1 MANPFWLFDVR
12 EDYSATLVGPLG
24 FHGNVKAQC
33 RLNGEGVAGY
43 CAVMIAILNNPTF
56 RALFVAQVIA
66 LVGTGLL
73 TVGLGLLAYDLAGER
88 AGVVLGM
95 ALTLKMVAYV
105 GLSPIAQAVATRLPR
120 KAVLVGADVV
130 RAVVALCLP
139 FVSEVW
145 QIYLLIFILQ
155 SASAAFTPAFQA
167 VIPDVLPDEGDYTR
181 ALSLSR
187 LAYDLENLL
196 SPAMAAVLL
205 TLVSYTWL
213 FVGTVLGFVV
223 SGLLVLM
230 AAVPPLGADAGQ
242 RPFRER
248 LTRGIRIYLAT
259 PRLRGLWALNL
270 AASAVG
276 AFVLVNTVV
285 LVRAGFGGGERDLAL
300 AMGAFGAGSMAA
312 ALILPR
318 LLERMA
324 DRPVM
329 MGGARGLA
337 LVALAM
343 GGLLALDGLPGW
355 PVFLLIWA
363 LIGFLYASVLTP
375 SGRLLRR
382 SAHAEDRPAV
392 FAAQFALSHA
402 CWLVTYPTAGWA
414 AQWLGMGGDLFLLG
428 LMALTGVIMAHV
440 VWPAGLPREV
450 EHEHPDLPPGHPH
463 LRAHGGRRHAHVFVI
478 DDEHRVWPTQ
488 G

>member
-1 MANPFWLFDVR
+1 MPGRAKI
-12 EDYSATLVGPLG
+12 SA
-24 FHGNVKAQC
+24 
-33 RLNGEGVAGY
+33 
-43 CAVMIAILNNPTF
+43 MIGILRNATF
-56 RALFVAQVIA
+56 RALFLAQVIA

-73 TVGLGLLAYDLAGER
+73 TVGLGLLAYDLAGDR

-105 GLSPIAQAVATRLPR
+105 GLSPVVQAVATRLPR

-130 RAVVALCLP
+130 RALVALCLP

-145 QIYLLIFILQ
+145 QIYLLIFVLQ
-155 SASAAFTPAFQA
+155 SASATFTPAFQA
-167 VIPDVLPDEGDYTR
+167 VIPDVLPDEGEYTR

-196 SPAMAAVLL
+196 SPALAALLL
-205 TLVSYTWL
+205 TLVSYSWL
-213 FVGTVLGFVV
+213 FVGTVLGFVI
-223 SGLLVLM
+223 SGGLVLV
-230 AAVPPLGADAGQ
+230 AAVPPLGKDAGQ

-248 LTRGIRIYLAT
+248 LTRGLRIYLAT

-270 AASAVG
+270 AASAIG

-285 LVRAGFGGGERDLAL
+285 LVRAGYGGDERSLAIAMAAFGTGS
-300 AMGAFGAGSMAA
+300 MGAAV
-312 ALILPR
+312 ILPR
-318 LLERMA
+318 LLERMT
-324 DRPVM
+324 DRSVM
-329 MGGARGLA
+329 MGGAQGLA

-343 GGLLALDGLPGW
+343 GALLALGGLPGW
-355 PVFLLIWA
+355 GVFLLVWA
-363 LIGFLYASVLTP
+363 MTGFLYASVLTP

-414 AQWLGMGGDLFLLG
+414 AQGLGMGGALVLLG
-428 LMALTGVIMAHV
+428 LMALVGVIVARA
-440 VWPAGLPREV
+440 VWPAGLAQEIV
-450 EHEHPDLPPGHPH
+450 HEHPDLPPDHPH